1 MKTYVASFL
10 EEFRYDDR
18 DRAVLLSLCDAI
30 EANPVALAEWESLCR
45 ADQEDPHCDLNPLRK
60 RAGELSTLLR
70 VHSYTLQL
78 LFFISLSEKLRQ
90 RYAEQ
95 GIPDSVFHDSMC
107 DLRYKTEECREVY
120 GICGSFVASW
130 FIGFFRMTR
139 FALGRL
145 QFELIP
151 LGRSYQKG
159 KLCLSPEQS
168 VINIHIPR
176 SGKPLT
182 PGACDDAFRRAAVFF
197 APELAKENSGKI
209 PEQIPFVCDSWLL
222 YPENRFLFPEGS
234 NLRAFFDR
242 FEITEFKTDTDGHPN
257 FWRLF
262 DRAYN
267 GNPDTLPYDTSLRR
281 AYVDHLR
288 AGGNLGTGFGIF
300 LLPTSADAD
309 CDVI

>member
-45 ADQEDPHCDLNPLRK
+45 VDQEDPHCDLNPLRK

-130 FIGFFRMTR
+130 FIGY
-139 FALGRL
+139 LIRL
-145 QFELIP
+145 IGGPIERIVIMCAA
-151 LGRSYQKG
+151 SV
-159 KLCLSPEQS
+159 LCLTAARTPNREKKAKNSQIAS
-168 VINIHIPR
+168 CNQ
-176 SGKPLT
+176 GK
-182 PGACDDAFRRAAVFF
+182 AQV
-197 APELAKENSGKI
+197 
-209 PEQIPFVCDSWLL
+209 
-222 YPENRFLFPEGS
+222 
-234 NLRAFFDR
+234 
-242 FEITEFKTDTDGHPN
+242 
-257 FWRLF
+257 
-262 DRAYN
+262 
-267 GNPDTLPYDTSLRR
+267 
-281 AYVDHLR
+281 
-288 AGGNLGTGFGIF
+288 
-300 LLPTSADAD
+300 
-309 CDVI
+309 